1 MKKSAALPVPT
12 PGFGERFKLNLKYQ
26 DLFMVRMCFQT
37 KNHHC
42 FGVMNYDATNQGFGV
57 ILF

>member
-1 MKKSAALPVPT
+1 
-12 PGFGERFKLNLKYQ
+12 
-26 DLFMVRMCFQT
+26 MVRMCILT

-42 FGVMNYDATNQGFGV
+42 FGVMNYDATNQSFGV